1 MQKPRISLLAAVLTA
16 CLLGLSALP
25 AQAYEQSYEQGD
37 DAAIMLDLAVLRPIG
52 LVATIAGSV
61 IFVASLPISIPTW
74 SVGKTFTSFVKRPV
88 LYTFV
93 RDLGEPRN

>member
-1 MQKPRISLLAAVLTA
+1 MEKSRKPLLATVLAV
-16 CLLGLSALP
+16 CLLTLSVPSVA
-25 AQAYEQSYEQGD
+25 AQSYEEGD

-52 LVATIAGSV
+52 FIATLAGGV

-74 SVGKTFTSFVKRPV
+74 SVGKTFTSFVKRPL

-93 RDLGEPRN
+93 RDLGEPRY

>member
-1 MQKPRISLLAAVLTA
+1 MEKSRTSLLATVLA
-16 CLLGLSALP
+16 GCLLTLSAP
-25 AQAYEQSYEQGD
+25 AMSATLYEEGD

-52 LVATIAGSV
+52 FLATLAGGV

-74 SVGKTFTSFVKRPV
+74 SVDKTFASFVKRPV

-93 RDLGEPRN
+93 RNLGEPRY

>member
-1 MQKPRISLLAAVLTA
+1 MKKSKSLLAALLTA
-16 CLLGLSALP
+16 CVLGLSAP
-25 AQAYEQSYEQGD
+25 SAQAYEEGD

-52 LVATIAGSV
+52 FVATLTGGV

-74 SVGKTFTSFVKRPV
+74 SMGKTFTSFVKRPV

-93 RDLGEPRN
+93 RDLGEPRY

>member
-1 MQKPRISLLAAVLTA
+1 MKKSKSLLAAVLTA
-16 CLLGLSALP
+16 CALGLSMP
-25 AQAYEQSYEQGD
+25 SAQAYEEGD
-37 DAAIMLDLAVLRPIG
+37 DAAIMLDLAVLRPLGFI
-52 LVATIAGSV
+52 ATVTGSV

-74 SVGKTFTSFVKRPV
+74 TLGKTFTSFVKRPV